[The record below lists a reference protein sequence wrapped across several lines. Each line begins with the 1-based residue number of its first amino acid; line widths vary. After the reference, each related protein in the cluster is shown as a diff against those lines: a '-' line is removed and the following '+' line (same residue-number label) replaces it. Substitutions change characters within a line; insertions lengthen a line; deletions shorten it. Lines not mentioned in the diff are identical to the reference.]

1 MNKYTVDQ
9 PREHFHTSKAPDG
22 HPGNK
27 VLLFGGMSPN
37 PDIGKQLQG
46 LYENIYTWENT
57 DTQTPNPHEKIEEI
71 AYHEK
76 LKWFEILQLMMTL
89 ITEIPI
95 PTYLPCVED
104 LGPKGNPY
112 THGEG
117 VLKLMNFN

>member
-1 MNKYTVDQ
+1 MKIFTHE
-9 PREHFHTSKAPDG
+9 R
-22 HPGNK
+22 
-27 VLLFGGMSPN
+27 
-37 PDIGKQLQG
+37 
-46 LYENIYTWENT
+46 
-57 DTQTPNPHEKIEEI
+57 TQTHTPQIHIEKIEEI

-104 LGPKGNPY
+104 LGAKGNPY
-112 THGEG
+112 THDEG